1 MISPNF
7 APAKSGLTHA
17 LYFSFM
23 HGYAQDR
30 SAVLE
35 EAFES
40 GRQAIAFDERDAD
53 AHFALGRILQM
64 KHELDASI
72 AECEAAVTYNPS
84 FAHAHL
90 GLGTARLFAGDWT
103 LAIESFDR
111 AIRLSPHDPLLWIV
125 LAAKSMALL
134 GSKQL
139 EEAEKTARQATRQP
153 TAELSP
159 YAVLAAILGQSGKD
173 AQAQQAMA
181 DLLRIKQDISIS
193 HIEQIF
199 PYRDKVNLEYLIEG
213 LRKAGI
219 PH

>member
-1 MISPNF
+1 
-7 APAKSGLTHA
+7 
-17 LYFSFM
+17 
-23 HGYAQDR
+23 
-30 SAVLE
+30 
-35 EAFES
+35 
-40 GRQAIAFDERDAD
+40 
-53 AHFALGRILQM
+53 
-64 KHELDASI
+64 
-72 AECEAAVTYNPS
+72 
-84 FAHAHL
+84 
-90 GLGTARLFAGDWT
+90 
-103 LAIESFDR
+103 
-111 AIRLSPHDPLLWIV
+111 
-125 LAAKSMALL
+125 MALL

-173 AQAQQAMA
+173 AEAQQAMA